1 MSCCMAENINIYTD
15 GSSLGNPGPGGYGI
29 ILEWKKKNY
38 IKEYS
43 KGFAYTT
50 NNRMEL
56 LAVVEALEKLKI
68 ERGNVEVFTDSKYI
82 VDSVELNRVFK
93 WENNNFKKI
102 KNPDLW
108 SRFLKMN
115 KRFNIKF
122 NWIKGHN
129 NHPQNERCDE
139 LAVKAARNNPVERD
153 NYYEEL
159 NKNVN

>member
-1 MSCCMAENINIYTD
+1 MAESINIYTD

-43 KGFAYTT
+43 KGFKYTT

-56 LAVVEALEKLKI
+56 LAVVEALEKLKLQ
-68 ERGNVEVFTDSKYI
+68 RAHVEVFTDSKYI
-82 VDSVELNRVFK
+82 VDSVQLKRVFK
-93 WENNNFKKI
+93 WKNNNFKKI
-102 KNPDLW
+102 KNSDLW
-108 SRFLKMN
+108 IRFLQMN
-115 KRFNIKF
+115 EKHYIKF

-139 LAVKAARNNPVERD
+139 LAVDAAKNNSIEHD
-153 NYYEEL
+153 FYYEKL
-159 NKNVN
+159 NKKVK

>member
-1 MSCCMAENINIYTD
+1 MAENINIYTD

-43 KGFAYTT
+43 KGFKYTT

-56 LAVVEALEKLKI
+56 LAVVVALEKIKI
-68 ERGNVEVFTDSKYI
+68 QRGNVKVFTDSKYI

-129 NHPQNERCDE
+129 NHPQNERCDM
-139 LAVKAARNNPVERD
+139 LAVIAAKSNPTVRD
-153 NYYEEL
+153 IYYEESNKKL
-159 NKNVN
+159 N

>member
-1 MSCCMAENINIYTD
+1 MEASINIYTD

-29 ILEWKKKNY
+29 ILEWKNKNY

-43 KGFAYTT
+43 KGFKYTT

-56 LAVVEALEKLKI
+56 LAVVVALEKIKI
-68 ERGNVEVFTDSKYI
+68 QRGNVKVFTDSKYI
-82 VDSVELNRVFK
+82 VDSVELKRIFK
-93 WENNNFKKI
+93 WKNNNFKNI

-108 SRFLKMN
+108 IRFLKMN
-115 KRFNIKF
+115 EKHNVKF

-139 LAVKAARNNPVERD
+139 LAVKAAKNNSTEHD
-153 NYYEEL
+153 LYYEKL
-159 NKNVN
+159 SKNVN

>member
-1 MSCCMAENINIYTD
+1 MAETINIYTD

-68 ERGNVEVFTDSKYI
+68 KRANVEVITDSKYI
-82 VDSVELNRVFK
+82 VDSVELKRIFK
-93 WENNNFKKI
+93 WKDNNFKKI

-108 SRFLKMN
+108 IRFLKMN
-115 KRFNIKF
+115 KKYDIKF

-129 NHPQNERCDE
+129 NHPQNERCDM
-139 LAVKAARNNPVERD
+139 LAVIAAKSNPTVRD
-153 NYYEEL
+153 IYYEESNKKL
-159 NKNVN
+159 N

>member
-1 MSCCMAENINIYTD
+1 METNINIYTD

-43 KGFAYTT
+43 KGFKYTT

-56 LAVVEALEKLKI
+56 LAVVVALEKLKI
-68 ERGNVEVFTDSKYI
+68 NRANVVVFSDSKYI
-82 VDSVELNRVFK
+82 VDSVELKRVFK

-108 SRFLKMN
+108 IRFLKMYS
-115 KRFNIKF
+115 KHDIKF
-122 NWIKGHN
+122 IWIKGHS

-139 LAVKAARNNPVERD
+139 LAVTAAKNDPIERD
-153 NYYEEL
+153 LQYEEFV
-159 NKNVN
+159 KNTN

>member
-1 MSCCMAENINIYTD
+1 METNINIYTD

-43 KGFAYTT
+43 KGFKYTT

-56 LAVVEALEKLKI
+56 LAVVVALEKLKI
-68 ERGNVEVFTDSKYI
+68 NRANVVVFTDSKYI
-82 VDSVELNRVFK
+82 VDSVELKRVFK

-108 SRFLKMN
+108 IRFLKMYS
-115 KRFNIKF
+115 KHDIKF
-122 NWIKGHN
+122 IWIKGHS

-139 LAVKAARNNPVERD
+139 LAVTAAKNDPIERD
-153 NYYEEL
+153 LQYEEFV
-159 NKNVN
+159 KNTN

>member
-1 MSCCMAENINIYTD
+1 MEARINIYTD

-29 ILEWKKKNY
+29 ILEWKNKNY
-38 IKEYS
+38 VKEYS
-43 KGFAYTT
+43 KGFKYTT

-56 LAVVEALEKLKI
+56 LAVVVALEKIKI
-68 ERGNVEVFTDSKYI
+68 QRGNVKVFTDSKYI

-153 NYYEEL
+153 SYYEEL

>member
-1 MSCCMAENINIYTD
+1 METNINIYTD

-43 KGFAYTT
+43 KGFKYTT

-56 LAVVEALEKLKI
+56 LAVVVALEKLKI
-68 ERGNVEVFTDSKYI
+68 NRANVVVFTDSKYI
-82 VDSVELNRVFK
+82 VDSVELRRVFK

-108 SRFLKMN
+108 IRFLKMYS
-115 KRFNIKF
+115 KHDIKF
-122 NWIKGHN
+122 IWIKGHS

-139 LAVKAARNNPVERD
+139 LAVTAAKNDPIERD
-153 NYYEEL
+153 LQYEEFV
-159 NKNVN
+159 KNTN

>member
-1 MSCCMAENINIYTD
+1 MGASINIYTD

-43 KGFAYTT
+43 KGFKYTT

-56 LAVVEALEKLKI
+56 LAVVVALEKLKI
-68 ERGNVEVFTDSKYI
+68 NRANVVVFSDSKYI
-82 VDSVELNRVFK
+82 VDSVELKRVFK

-108 SRFLKMN
+108 IRFLKMYS
-115 KRFNIKF
+115 KHDIKF
-122 NWIKGHN
+122 IWIKGHS

-139 LAVKAARNNPVERD
+139 LAVTAAKNDPIERD
-153 NYYEEL
+153 LQYEEFV
-159 NKNVN
+159 KNTN

>member
-1 MSCCMAENINIYTD
+1 MGVSINIYTD

-43 KGFAYTT
+43 KVFKYTT
-50 NNRMEL
+50 NNIKEL
-56 LAVVEALEKLKI
+56 LAVVVALEKLKI
-68 ERGNVEVFTDSKYI
+68 NRANVVVFTDSKYI
-82 VDSVELNRVFK
+82 VDSVELRRVFK

-108 SRFLKMN
+108 IRFLKMN
-115 KRFNIKF
+115 SKYNVKF
-122 NWIKGHN
+122 IWIKGHS

-139 LAVKAARNNPVERD
+139 LAVMAAKNNPVERD
-153 NYYEEL
+153 LQYEKFI
-159 NKNVN
+159 KNTN